1 MLNTIRIAAGNFFY
15 HRGVAAQARGQFRQA
30 ACYYAFALRCHR
42 HHAEAWYKAGV
53 LHGLAQ
59 CYVPALHCYQ
69 QALELCPR
77 HRAAHNNCGV
87 IHHTQ
92 GRLSLADA
100 AFAAA
105 LAIEADFI
113 PANFNLGLLR
123 KDQGQFTAALALF
136 ERTIGLDAQH
146 VGAQV
151 ARALMLLTLG
161 RLDQGWTAYEW
172 RLQIQTVRLLPT
184 SSAWDGRACLR
195 GKTLLLYN
203 EQGLGDALQF
213 CRYISLLPDCRL
225 ILQVARP
232 LVSLLAQQ
240 DWGRDID
247 IVEQATAEYDHHC
260 SLMSLPGLFGTRLHN
275 IPSSVAYLQALPTAL
290 VDWQQQ
296 LGPRSALRVGLVW
309 SGSTTHHNDSQRS
322 IALAELLNYLPRQ
335 HEYHCLQAEIRAT
348 DLLTLQQSDCAI
360 RLWHQ
365 HLHDFSATAALCAQM
380 DLIISVDTSVAH
392 LAAAMGLPVWIL
404 LAYVPDFRWLAEGSS
419 SPWYDSARLLRQAQA
434 TQWAPVLATIQA
446 DLRRR

>member
-1 MLNTIRIAAGNFFY
+1 MLNVIRSAVSNFFY
-15 HRGVAAQARGQFRQA
+15 HRGVAAQTRAQYRQA
-30 ACYYAFALRCHR
+30 ARYYALAVRCNR
-42 HHAEAWYKAGV
+42 RHAEAWYKAGV

-59 CYVPALHCYQ
+59 RYAPALHCYQ
-69 QALELCPR
+69 QALELSPQ

-92 GRLSLADA
+92 RRLSLADA

-123 KDQGQFTAALALF
+123 KDQGQFAAALALF
-136 ERTIGLDAQH
+136 ERTIALDTQH
-146 VGAQV
+146 VDAQV

-161 RLDQGWTAYEW
+161 RLDEGWTAYEW
-172 RLQIQTVRLLPT
+172 RLQVQTVRLLPS

-213 CRYISLLPDCRL
+213 CRYIPLLPDCRL

-240 DWGRDID
+240 DWGRDIR
-247 IVEQATAEYDHHC
+247 IVEPAEAEYDYHC
-260 SLMSLPGLFGTRLHN
+260 SLMSLPGRFGTRLHN
-275 IPSSVAYLQALPTAL
+275 IPSSTAYLQALPPTL
-290 VDWQQQ
+290 TDWQQR
-296 LGPRSALRVGLVW
+296 LGPHKALRVGLVW
-309 SGSTTHHNDSQRS
+309 SGSTTHHNDRQRS
-322 IALAELLNYLPRQ
+322 IALADMLSYLPPH
-335 HEYHCLQAEIRAT
+335 HEYHCLQAEIRAA

-419 SPWYDSARLLRQAQA
+419 SPWYRSARLLRQTQA
-434 TQWAPVLATIQA
+434 TQWNPVLATIQA
-446 DLRRR
+446 DLRHR